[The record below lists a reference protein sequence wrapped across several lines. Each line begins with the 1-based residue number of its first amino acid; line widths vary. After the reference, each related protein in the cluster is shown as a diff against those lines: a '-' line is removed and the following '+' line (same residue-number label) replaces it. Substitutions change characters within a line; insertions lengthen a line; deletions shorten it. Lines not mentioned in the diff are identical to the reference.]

1 MPCLPGIGVFMSCYG
16 LVHMLSVLLRKLLF
30 RFISLDV
37 DECQT
42 NPCLNGGSCTNKHGD
57 YECTCPAGFTGKN
70 CEQGKKRN
78 KVIKKAQIV
87 IVELIIC
94 CH

>member
-1 MPCLPGIGVFMSCYG
+1 MPYLPGIGVLKSWYA
-16 LVHMLSVLLRKLLF
+16 LAHMFSVLIRILLF

-42 NPCLNGGSCTNKHGD
+42 NPCLNGASCPNKHGD

-78 KVIKKAQIV
+78 KVIKKAEIV
-87 IVELIIC
+87 IVELIIFR
-94 CH
+94 H

>member
-1 MPCLPGIGVFMSCYG
+1 MF
-16 LVHMLSVLLRKLLF
+16 SVLIRILLF

-37 DECQT
+37 DQCQT
-42 NPCLNGGSCTNKHGD
+42 NPCLNGASCTNKHGD

-78 KVIKKAQIV
+78 KVIKKAEIV
-87 IVELIIC
+87 IVELIIFR
-94 CH
+94 H

>member
-1 MPCLPGIGVFMSCYG
+1 MPYLPGIGVLKSWYA
-16 LVHMLSVLLRKLLF
+16 LAHMFSVLIRILLF

-42 NPCLNGGSCTNKHGD
+42 NPCLNGASCTNKHGD

-78 KVIKKAQIV
+78 KVIKKAEIV
-87 IVELIIC
+87 IVELIIFR
-94 CH
+94 H

>member
-1 MPCLPGIGVFMSCYG
+1 
-16 LVHMLSVLLRKLLF
+16 MLSVLIRKLLF
-30 RFISLDV
+30 RFISSNV

-57 YECTCPAGFTGKN
+57 YECTCPAEFTGKN

-78 KVIKKAQIV
+78 KVIKKADIV
-87 IVELIIC
+87 IVEIIIC
-94 CH
+94 RH

>member
-1 MPCLPGIGVFMSCYG
+1 MPYLPEIGVLKSCYG
-16 LVHMLSVLLRKLLF
+16 LVHMFSALIRKLLF

-42 NPCLNGGSCTNKHGD
+42 NPCLNGASCTNKHGD

-70 CEQGKKRN
+70 CEKGKKRN

-87 IVELIIC
+87 IVELIIFR
-94 CH
+94 H